1 MVEPMTQK
9 PDIRRRILT
18 LRSQLTIDEVAA
30 KSTAVWE
37 RFLALS
43 VYKEATVVH
52 CYVAA
57 KSNEVD
63 TRPFIE
69 ECLRS
74 QKVLLVPIVDYRM
87 KRLLSARIET
97 LDELRVGRFGLYEP
111 PLPSARLADPSSI
124 DLVVVPGVAFDPSGN
139 RIGLGGG
146 YYDRFLRGLR
156 ALKVGVAY
164 QFQIVE
170 RIVPTPTDTPVDL
183 IITEERVYGLS

>member
-1 MVEPMTQK
+1 MTPK
-9 PDIRRRILT
+9 PEVRRRILT
-18 LRSQLTIDEVAA
+18 LRSQLTVDEVVS
-30 KSTAVWE
+30 KSNVISD
-37 RFLALS
+37 RLLS
-43 VYKEATVVH
+43 LPAYKETTVVH

-57 KSNEVD
+57 KSNEVE

-74 QKVLLVPIVDYRM
+74 GKVLLVPVVDYRM
-87 KRLLSARIET
+87 KRLLSARIDT

-111 PLPSARLADPSSI
+111 ALPPARFVDPSSI

-146 YYDRFLRGLR
+146 YYDHFLRDLR
-156 ALKVGVAY
+156 AMKVGLAY
-164 QFQIVE
+164 QLQIVE

-183 IITEERVYGLS
+183 IITEEQVYGL